1 MSYSALLRAVNV
13 SRAAK
18 NVALNPK
25 PADEDLEIEIVG
37 KVDVKFAL
45 VCNPYDD
52 VERSTG
58 YAAMC
63 LTNIAG
69 GWRFLVRLC
78 SWVSAPLT
86 AIREGILVRGG
97 TAPVSRRVFKGGC
110 DQESVVFFKRNG
122 KESRGVVVCSLKGN
136 GEKACIKGT

>member
-13 SRAAK
+13 SRATK

-52 VERSTG
+52 IKRPTG

-86 AIREGILVRGG
+86 AIREGILIRGG
-97 TAPVSRRVFKGGC
+97 TAPVSRRVFQGGC
-110 DQESVVFFKRNG
+110 DQKY
-122 KESRGVVVCSLKGN
+122 VVCSSRGM
-136 GEKACIKGT
+136 EKKAVVSWCAL